1 MTATQR
7 ISLALLAFG
16 AAGLLI
22 MTLDNSAGIAE
33 TGERP
38 AYFLAISSGPGLRM
52 GESAPAEGQPGELAC
67 DAVFKLGPVDIGT
80 RCISHGWQV
89 SIER

>member
-7 ISLALLAFG
+7 IAIALLAFG

-22 MTLDNSAGIAE
+22 MTFDSSGIAQ

-38 AYFLAISSGPGLRM
+38 AYFLAISAGPGLRM

-67 DAVFKLGPVDIGT
+67 DTVFRLGPVDIGA
-80 RCISHGWQV
+80 RCISHGWTV